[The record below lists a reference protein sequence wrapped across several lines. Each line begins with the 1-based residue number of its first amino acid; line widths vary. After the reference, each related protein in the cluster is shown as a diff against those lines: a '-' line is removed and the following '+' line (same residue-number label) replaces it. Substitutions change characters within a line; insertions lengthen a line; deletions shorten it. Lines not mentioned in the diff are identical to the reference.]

1 MYDGELA
8 DRKIKRLLITSDIIL
23 SLVMLGNLLYTRAVS
38 NQVSKLQGQVDSLYK
53 TMNSEKNKKDDKLLD
68 KK

>member
-1 MYDGELA
+1 MLLCEGVRDEA
-8 DRKIKRLLITSDIIL
+8 RKFSITGDVIL
-23 SLVMLGNLLYTRAVS
+23 SLVILGNLLYTKAVS
-38 NQVSKLQGQVDSLYK
+38 NQVSKLQGQLDSLYK